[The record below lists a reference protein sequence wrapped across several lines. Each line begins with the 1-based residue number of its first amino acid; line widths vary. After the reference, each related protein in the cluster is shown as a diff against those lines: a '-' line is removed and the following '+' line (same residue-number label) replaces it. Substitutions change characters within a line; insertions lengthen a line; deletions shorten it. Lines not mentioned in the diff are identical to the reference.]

1 MCVLECIAQH
11 LPCNPISFVADERNE
26 IARRALHIHTKFG
39 TIPVALTGSEF
50 FSQHAERPGKLIGNN
65 RGGAQSLHR
74 IPALRDRLPSLLD
87 DVFQRLIGIT
97 IVRLRVS
104 GFRVIHSCRRI

>member
-50 FSQHAERPGKLIGNN
+50 FSQHAERAL
-65 RGGAQSLHR
+65 ASSLVTTVEER
-74 IPALRDRLPSLLD
+74 NPCTASRPS
-87 DVFQRLIGIT
+87 
-97 IVRLRVS
+97 
-104 GFRVIHSCRRI
+104 VIACLASLMTFFSV